1 MTEGHMK
8 ANTISIR
15 SFLMLVATLTSL
27 GIASGLAH
35 AQSLADVARKE
46 AERRQAIKDPVKTY
60 SNNDLVPVPPVS
72 SDSGKA
78 AGAPAA
84 SPAPG
89 DADKKTADAKDGKDK
104 KDGDKGA
111 EKDQKYWSGRMKE
124 LQTQL
129 ERDQSF
135 ADALQSKINGLT
147 ADFSARDDPA
157 QRAQIGRDRQKA
169 LDEQNRLK
177 QAIVND
183 QKAISDLEE
192 DARKAGVPSGWLRS

>member
-8 ANTISIR
+8 ANNMSIR

-27 GIASGLAH
+27 GIASGIAH
-35 AQSLADVARKE
+35 AQSLADVAKKE
-46 AERRQAIKDPVKTY
+46 AERRQAIKNPGKTY
-60 SNNDLVPVPPVS
+60 TNNDLVPVAPPIA
-72 SDSGKA
+72 SDSGKSVA
-78 AGAPAA
+78 TPAA

-89 DADKKTADAKDGKDK
+89 DADKKTADGKDK

-124 LQTQL
+124 LRTQL

-192 DARKAGVPSGWLRS
+192 EARKAGAPAGWLRS

>member
-8 ANTISIR
+8 ANKISIR
-15 SFLMLVATLTSL
+15 SFLMLVATLASL
-27 GIASGLAH
+27 GIASSLAH
-35 AQSLADVARKE
+35 AQSLADVAKKE
-46 AERRQAIKDPVKTY
+46 AERRQAIKAPVKTY
-60 SNNDLVPVPPVS
+60 TNNDLVPVPPPT

-78 AGAPAA
+78 TTPAA

-89 DADKKTADAKDGKDK
+89 DADKKAADGKDAKDK
-104 KDGDKGA
+104 KDDKGP
-111 EKDQKYWSGRMKE
+111 EKDQKYWSARMKE
-124 LQTQL
+124 LRTQL

-192 DARKAGVPSGWLRS
+192 EARRAGVPSGWLRS